1 MGTREDRVEDVRERV
16 ERSRFH
22 AWLGMHLVGLR
33 DGESELELEVGP
45 DHVNLMGVL
54 HGGVISSLADAA
66 TGIAMLSALD
76 DGWSHLTTS
85 IQVTFLSAGK
95 LGDRVV
101 ARGRVVKRGRR
112 FGYAEADVV
121 GPGDALLARATATFL
136 IQPERD
142 AG

>member
-1 MGTREDRVEDVRERV
+1 VGVSPERVEDVRGRV

-22 AWLGMHLVGLR
+22 SWLGMHLERLEAGR
-33 DGESELELEVGP
+33 SELALEVGP

-66 TGIAMLSALD
+66 TGIAMLSALE
-76 DGWSHLTTS
+76 DGLSHLTTS
-85 IQVTFLSAGK
+85 IQLTFLAPGR
-95 LGDRVV
+95 LGDRVI

-112 FGYAEADVV
+112 FGYAEADVE
-121 GPGDALLARATATFL
+121 GPDGTLLARATATFL
-136 IQPERD
+136 VQPERD

>member
-1 MGTREDRVEDVRERV
+1 MGAREDRVEEVRGRV

-22 AWLGMHLVGLR
+22 AWLGLHLEALR
-33 DGESELELEVGP
+33 DGEAELALEVGP

-76 DGWSHLTTS
+76 DGWGHLTTS
-85 IQVTFLSAGK
+85 IQVTFLAAGR

-101 ARGRVVKRGRR
+101 ATGRVVKRGRR
-112 FGYAEADVV
+112 FGYAEADVRRSD
-121 GPGDALLARATATFL
+121 GTLLARATATFQ
-136 IQPERD
+136 IQPEREPD
-142 AG
+142 

>member
-1 MGTREDRVEDVRERV
+1 
-16 ERSRFH
+16 
-22 AWLGMHLVGLR
+22 MHLVDLR
-33 DGESELELEVGP
+33 DGVSELELEVGP

-85 IQVTFLSAGK
+85 IQVTFLSAGR

-101 ARGRVVKRGRR
+101 AHGRVVKRGRR
-112 FGYAEADVV
+112 FGYAEADVE
-121 GPGDALLARATATFL
+121 GPGGALLARATATFL
-136 IQPERD
+136 IQPEREP
-142 AG
+142 G

>member
-112 FGYAEADVV
+112 FGYAEADVA
-121 GPGDALLARATATFL
+121 GPDSTLLARATATFL

>member
-1 MGTREDRVEDVRERV
+1 MTPAQDRVEDVRARV

-22 AWLGMHLVGLR
+22 SWLGMHLERLEEGR
-33 DGESELELEVGP
+33 SELALEVGD

-66 TGIAMLSALD
+66 TGIAMLSALE

-85 IQVTFLSAGK
+85 IQVTFLAPGK
-95 LGDRVV
+95 LGDRIV
-101 ARGRVVKRGRR
+101 AHGRVVKRGRR
-112 FGYAEADVV
+112 FGYAEADVES
-121 GPGDALLARATATFL
+121 GDGTLLARASATFL

-142 AG
+142 AS

>member
-1 MGTREDRVEDVRERV
+1 MGNDRDRVADIRARV

-22 AWLGMHLVGLR
+22 SWLGMRLEHLEEGR
-33 DGESELELEVGP
+33 SELALEVGP

-85 IQVTFLSAGK
+85 IQLTFLAPGK

-101 ARGRVVKRGRR
+101 AHGRVVKRGRR
-112 FGYAEADVV
+112 FGYAEADVERAD
-121 GPGDALLARATATFL
+121 GSLLARASATFL
-136 IQPERD
+136 IQPD
-142 AG
+142 PDPS

>member
-1 MGTREDRVEDVRERV
+1 MGSREDRIGDVRARV

-22 AWLGMHLVGLR
+22 AWMGMHLERLGE
-33 DGESELELEVGP
+33 GESEIALEVGP

-54 HGGVISSLADAA
+54 HGGVIASLADAA

-85 IQVTFLSAGK
+85 IQLAFLAPGG

-112 FGYAEADVV
+112 FGYAEADVERSD
-121 GPGDALLARATATFL
+121 GTLLARANASFL
-136 IQPERD
+136 IQPERPQ
-142 AG
+142 